1 MISTNKIKEIIENE
15 EEGPTLDYKQDLA
28 LETDGDKA
36 EFVKD
41 VIALANSGKTA
52 HIIVGVEDSTGKP
65 VGFKTPHAAE
75 QINQILKD
83 KCDPPINVEY
93 IEKDILKY
101 NVSVIE
107 IIGENPP
114 YVVSVPDTYGGTLS
128 TNPKKSSF
136 IQRGRVYV
144 RNHNMNDGASRAD
157 FDRMYK
163 KKFTTLEADL
173 QLTPEVSVKPE
184 GNFKEVT
191 ITFWLKNTGEVMAT
205 DVYIW
210 MQFKNI
216 EEIVRCGSRWHDCS
230 EINENIPTVER
241 RCVTPVVRPVRI
253 HCEEVIVKVAKEVE
267 QIEAKLIM
275 GAINMRTIDG
285 PYVILLEE

>member
-1 MISTNKIKEIIENE
+1 MIKTNKIKEIIEKE
-15 EEGPTLDYKQDLA
+15 EEGPTLDYKVDLI
-28 LETDGDKA
+28 LETEGDKA

-65 VGFKTPHAAE
+65 VGFKTPHTAE

-83 KCDPPINVEY
+83 KCDPPISVEY

-101 NVSVIE
+101 NIGVIE

-128 TNPKKSSF
+128 TNPKKSSC

-144 RNHNMNDGASRAD
+144 RTHNMNDGASRAD

-163 KKFTTLEADL
+163 KKYTTLEASL
-173 QLTPEVSVKPE
+173 QLVPEVSVKPVD
-184 GNFKEVT
+184 NLKEVT
-191 ITFWLKNTGEVMAT
+191 INFFLYNTGEVLAT
-205 DVYIW
+205 DVYVW
-210 MQFKNI
+210 LRFNNVK
-216 EEIVRCGSRWHDCS
+216 EIVRCEGKWHDVS
-230 EINENIPTVER
+230 HINDNIPTAQLLFDA
-241 RCVTPVVRPVRI
+241 PIIRPI
-253 HCEEVIVKVAKEVE
+253 KMHCRKVIVKVDSGVKA
-267 QIEAKLIM
+267 I
-275 GAINMRTIDG
+275 GARAVIGAVNMRTIDG
-285 PYVILLEE
+285 PYVITLPE